1 MRIGRVDQSFEY
13 VDVKLNQQQ
22 VQPMDGALRK
32 LQKEVDQQVQDAQE
46 KRDIKP
52 EELQKLIEEVKR
64 KFDMLSK
71 YLKIDIDQE
80 LEIPV
85 VKIMEK
91 DTNRVIRQIPPEYLL
106 ELMKRIDQLLG
117 LLVERGLKNGWGNIL

>member
-1 MRIGRVDQSFEY
+1 MRVGKVDQSFEY

-117 LLVERGLKNGWGNIL
+117 LLMERKV

>member
-1 MRIGRVDQSFEY
+1 MRVGKIDQSLEY

-22 VQPMDGALRK
+22 VQPQTQPADGTLKK
-32 LQKEVDQQVQDAQE
+32 LQREVDQQVQDAQE

-71 YLKIDIDQE
+71 YLKIDIDRE

-85 VKIMEK
+85 VKIMER
-91 DTNRVIRQIPPEYLL
+91 DTNRVIRQIPPDYLL

-117 LLVERGLKNGWGNIL
+117 LLVEKEA

>member
-1 MRIGRVDQSFEY
+1 MRVGKVDQSFEY

-22 VQPMDGALRK
+22 AQPMDRALRR
-32 LQKEVDQQVQDAQE
+32 LQREVDQQVQDAQE
-46 KRDIKP
+46 KRDVKP

-80 LEIPV
+80 LEMPV
-85 VKIMEK
+85 VKIMER
-91 DTNRVIRQIPPEYLL
+91 DTNRVIRQIPPDYLL

-117 LLVERGLKNGWGNIL
+117 LLMERKV

>member
-1 MRIGRVDQSFEY
+1 MRVGRVDQSFEY
-13 VDVKLNQQQ
+13 VDVRLNQQQ

-46 KRDIKP
+46 KRDVKP

-117 LLVERGLKNGWGNIL
+117 LLMERKV

>member
-1 MRIGRVDQSFEY
+1 MRVGKIDQSLEY

-32 LQKEVDQQVQDAQE
+32 LQREVEQQVQDAQE
-46 KRDIKP
+46 KRDVKP
-52 EELQKLIEEVKR
+52 EELQKLIEEVRK

-85 VKIMEK
+85 VKIMER
-91 DTNRVIRQIPPEYLL
+91 DTNRVIRQIPPDYLL

-117 LLVERGLKNGWGNIL
+117 LLVEREV

>member
-1 MRIGRVDQSFEY
+1 MRVGRVDQSFEY

-22 VQPMDGALRK
+22 VQPMDGALRE
-32 LQKEVDQQVQDAQE
+32 LQKEVDHQVQDAQE
-46 KRDIKP
+46 KRDVKP
-52 EELQKLIEEVKR
+52 EELQKLIDEVKR

-91 DTNRVIRQIPPEYLL
+91 DTNRVIRQIPPDYLL
-106 ELMKRIDQLLG
+106 ELMKRVDQLLG
-117 LLVERGLKNGWGNIL
+117 LLMEKEV

>member
-1 MRIGRVDQSFEY
+1 MEGS
-13 VDVKLNQQQ
+13 
-22 VQPMDGALRK
+22 LRK
-32 LQKEVDQQVQDAQE
+32 IQKEVEQQTKEAQAE
-46 KRDIKP
+46 RKISS
-52 EELQKLIEEVKR
+52 EELQRLLEEIKR

-85 VKIMEK
+85 VKIMER
-91 DTNRVIRQIPPEYLL
+91 DTNKVVRQIPPDYLL

-117 LLVERGLKNGWGNIL
+117 LLVEKEV

>member
-1 MRIGRVDQSFEY
+1 MRVGKIDQSFEY

-22 VQPMDGALRK
+22 AQPMDGALRK
-32 LQKEVDQQVQDAQE
+32 LQREVEQQVQDAQE
-46 KRDIKP
+46 KRDVKP
-52 EELQKLIEEVKR
+52 EELQKLIEEVKK

-85 VKIMEK
+85 VKIMER
-91 DTNRVIRQIPPEYLL
+91 DTNRVIRQIPPDYLL

-117 LLVERGLKNGWGNIL
+117 LLMERKV

>member
-1 MRIGRVDQSFEY
+1 MRVGKIDQSFEY

-32 LQKEVDQQVQDAQE
+32 LQREVEQQVQDAQE
-46 KRDIKP
+46 KRDVKP
-52 EELQKLIEEVKR
+52 EELQKLIEEVRK

-91 DTNRVIRQIPPEYLL
+91 DTNRVIRQIPPDYLL

-117 LLVERGLKNGWGNIL
+117 LLVEREV

>member
-1 MRIGRVDQSFEY
+1 MRIGRIDQSLEY

-22 VQPMDGALRK
+22 VQPQTQPVDGTLKK
-32 LQKEVDQQVQDAQE
+32 LQREVDQQVQDVQE
-46 KRDIKP
+46 KRDVKP

-71 YLKIDIDQE
+71 YLKIDIDRE
-80 LEIPV
+80 LEMPV
-85 VKIMEK
+85 VKIMER
-91 DTNRVIRQIPPEYLL
+91 DTNKVIRQIPPDYLL

-117 LLVERGLKNGWGNIL
+117 LLVEKEA

>member
-1 MRIGRVDQSFEY
+1 MRVGKVDQSFEY
-13 VDVKLNQQQ
+13 VDVRLNQQQ

-32 LQKEVDQQVQDAQE
+32 LQEEVDQQVQDAQE
-46 KRDIKP
+46 KRDVKP

-85 VKIMEK
+85 AKIMEK

-117 LLVERGLKNGWGNIL
+117 LLMERKV

>member
-1 MRIGRVDQSFEY
+1 MRVGKIDQSLEHM
-13 VDVKLNQQQ
+13 DVKLNQQQ
-22 VQPMDGALRK
+22 VQPQTQPVDGTLKK
-32 LQKEVDQQVQDAQE
+32 LQREVDQQVQDVQE
-46 KRDIKP
+46 KRDVKP

-91 DTNRVIRQIPPEYLL
+91 DTNKVIRQIPPDYLL

-117 LLVERGLKNGWGNIL
+117 LLVEKEA

>member
-1 MRIGRVDQSFEY
+1 MRVGKIDQSLEY

-22 VQPMDGALRK
+22 AQPMDGALRK
-32 LQKEVDQQVQDAQE
+32 LQREVEQQVQDAQE
-46 KRDIKP
+46 KRDVKP

-85 VKIMEK
+85 VKIMER
-91 DTNRVIRQIPPEYLL
+91 DTNRVIRQIPPDYLL

-117 LLVERGLKNGWGNIL
+117 LLVEREV

>member
-1 MRIGRVDQSFEY
+1 MRIGKIDQNLEY

-22 VQPMDGALRK
+22 VQPQTQPADGTLKK
-32 LQKEVDQQVQDAQE
+32 LQREVNQQVQDAQE

-85 VKIMEK
+85 VKIMER
-91 DTNRVIRQIPPEYLL
+91 DTNKVIRQIPPDYLL

-117 LLVERGLKNGWGNIL
+117 LLVEKEA

>member
-1 MRIGRVDQSFEY
+1 
-13 VDVKLNQQQ
+13 
-22 VQPMDGALRK
+22 
-32 LQKEVDQQVQDAQE
+32 
-46 KRDIKP
+46 
-52 EELQKLIEEVKR
+52 
-64 KFDMLSK
+64 MLSK

-91 DTNRVIRQIPPEYLL
+91 DTNRVIRQIPPDYLL

-117 LLVERGLKNGWGNIL
+117 LLMERKV

>member
-1 MRIGRVDQSFEY
+1 MRIGKIDQNLEY

-22 VQPMDGALRK
+22 VQPQTQPADGTLKK
-32 LQKEVDQQVQDAQE
+32 LQREVNQQVQDAQE

-52 EELQKLIEEVKR
+52 EELQKLMEEVKR

-85 VKIMEK
+85 VKIMER
-91 DTNRVIRQIPPEYLL
+91 DTNKVIRQIPPDYLL

-117 LLVERGLKNGWGNIL
+117 LLVEKEA

>member
-1 MRIGRVDQSFEY
+1 MRVGKIDQSFEY

-32 LQKEVDQQVQDAQE
+32 LQREVNQQVQDAQE
-46 KRDIKP
+46 KRDVKP
-52 EELQKLIEEVKR
+52 EELQKLIEEVRK

-71 YLKIDIDQE
+71 YLKMNIDQE

-85 VKIMEK
+85 VKIMER
-91 DTNRVIRQIPPEYLL
+91 DTNRVIRQIPPDYLL

-117 LLVERGLKNGWGNIL
+117 LLVEREV

>member
-1 MRIGRVDQSFEY
+1 MRIGKIDQSLEY

-22 VQPMDGALRK
+22 VQPQTQPADGTLKK
-32 LQKEVDQQVQDAQE
+32 LQGEVDQQVQDVQE

-64 KFDMLSK
+64 KFDMFSK
-71 YLKIDIDQE
+71 YLKIDIDRE

-85 VKIMEK
+85 VKIMER
-91 DTNRVIRQIPPEYLL
+91 DTNRVIRQIPPDYLL

-117 LLVERGLKNGWGNIL
+117 LLVEREA

>member
-1 MRIGRVDQSFEY
+1 MRIGKIDQNLEY

-22 VQPMDGALRK
+22 VQPQTQPADGTLKK
-32 LQKEVDQQVQDAQE
+32 LQREVNQQVQDAQE

-52 EELQKLIEEVKR
+52 EELQKLMEEVKR

-85 VKIMEK
+85 VKIMER
-91 DTNRVIRQIPPEYLL
+91 DTNQVIRQIPPDYLL

-117 LLVERGLKNGWGNIL
+117 LLVEKEA

>member
-1 MRIGRVDQSFEY
+1 MRVGKIDQSFEY

-32 LQKEVDQQVQDAQE
+32 LQREVDQQVQDAQE
-46 KRDIKP
+46 KRDVKP

-85 VKIMEK
+85 VKIMER
-91 DTNRVIRQIPPEYLL
+91 DTNRVIRQIPPNYLL
-106 ELMKRIDQLLG
+106 ELMKRIDRLLG
-117 LLVERGLKNGWGNIL
+117 LLVEREV

>member
-1 MRIGRVDQSFEY
+1 MRVERIDQSFEY
-13 VDVKLNQQQ
+13 VDVRLNQQQ
-22 VQPMDGALRK
+22 VQLQTQPADGTLKK
-32 LQKEVDQQVQDAQE
+32 LQREVEQQVQEAQE
-46 KRDIKP
+46 KRDVKP
-52 EELQKLIEEVKR
+52 EELQRLIEEVKR

-91 DTNRVIRQIPPEYLL
+91 DTNRVIRQIPPDYLL

-117 LLVERGLKNGWGNIL
+117 LLVEREV

>member
-1 MRIGRVDQSFEY
+1 MRVGKIDQSLEY

-22 VQPMDGALRK
+22 AQPMDGALRK
-32 LQKEVDQQVQDAQE
+32 LQREVDQQVQDAQE
-46 KRDIKP
+46 KRDVKP
-52 EELQKLIEEVKR
+52 EELQRLMEEVRK

-85 VKIMEK
+85 VKIMER
-91 DTNRVIRQIPPEYLL
+91 DTNRVIRQIPPDYLL

-117 LLVERGLKNGWGNIL
+117 LLVEREV

>member
-117 LLVERGLKNGWGNIL
+117 LLMERKV

>member
-1 MRIGRVDQSFEY
+1 MRIGKIDQSLEF

-22 VQPMDGALRK
+22 VQPQTQPVDGTLKK
-32 LQKEVDQQVQDAQE
+32 LQREVDQQVQDAQE

-52 EELQKLIEEVKR
+52 EELQKLMEEVKR

-71 YLKIDIDQE
+71 YLKRDIDQE

-91 DTNRVIRQIPPEYLL
+91 DTNRVIRQIPPDYLL

-117 LLVERGLKNGWGNIL
+117 LLMERKV

>member
-1 MRIGRVDQSFEY
+1 MRIGRIDQSLEY

-22 VQPMDGALRK
+22 VQPQTQPTDGTLKK
-32 LQKEVDQQVQDAQE
+32 LQREVDQQVQDVQE
-46 KRDIKP
+46 KGDIKP

-71 YLKIDIDQE
+71 YLKIDIDRE
-80 LEIPV
+80 LEMPV
-85 VKIMEK
+85 VKIMER
-91 DTNRVIRQIPPEYLL
+91 DTNKVIRQIPPDYLL

-117 LLVERGLKNGWGNIL
+117 LLVEKEA

>member
-1 MRIGRVDQSFEY
+1 MRVGKIDQSFEY
-13 VDVKLNQQQ
+13 VDVRLNQQQ
-22 VQPMDGALRK
+22 VQPTDGALRK
-32 LQKEVDQQVQDAQE
+32 LQREVEQQVQDAQE
-46 KRDIKP
+46 KRDVKP
-52 EELQKLIEEVKR
+52 EELQKLIEEVRK

-85 VKIMEK
+85 VKIMER
-91 DTNRVIRQIPPEYLL
+91 DTNRVIRQIPPDYLL

-117 LLVERGLKNGWGNIL
+117 LLVEREV

>member
-1 MRIGRVDQSFEY
+1 MRVGRVDQSFEY

-117 LLVERGLKNGWGNIL
+117 LLMERKV

>member
-1 MRIGRVDQSFEY
+1 MRVGKIDQSFEY
-13 VDVKLNQQQ
+13 VDN
-22 VQPMDGALRK
+22 GALRK
-32 LQKEVDQQVQDAQE
+32 LQREVDQQVQDAQE
-46 KRDIKP
+46 KRDIKS

-85 VKIMEK
+85 VKIMER
-91 DTNRVIRQIPPEYLL
+91 DTNRVIRQIPPDYLL
-106 ELMKRIDQLLG
+106 ELMKRIERLLG
-117 LLVERGLKNGWGNIL
+117 LLVEREV